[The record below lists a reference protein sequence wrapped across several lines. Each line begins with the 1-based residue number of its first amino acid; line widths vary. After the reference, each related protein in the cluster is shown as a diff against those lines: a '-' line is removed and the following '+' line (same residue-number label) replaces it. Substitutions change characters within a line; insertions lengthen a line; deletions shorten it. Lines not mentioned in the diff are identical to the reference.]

1 LRRSMHSKVLV
12 GGHLCPILWSATTV
26 LLQTGCVDMV
36 NALQSAGRRAFMPD
50 TVECNNRVV
59 ACIDMVNA
67 LQKQ

>member
-1 LRRSMHSKVLV
+1 MRVKMK
-12 GGHLCPILWSATTV
+12 
-26 LLQTGCVDMV
+26 QTGCVDMV